1 MIRIEGTNPTDVY
14 TIKTGA
20 VANEDHLAAI
30 NADDEVLNAADNA
43 AIKVLGIFYRV
54 DDENNKAEI
63 RDGIF
68 LLKNSVANPLKRN
81 DRGAIAYVEDSETV
95 SSDPGNNS
103 VVAGVVIDVSSEG
116 VFVDTRPS
124 VYIKGDTGTGT
135 PGANGS
141 VPGGIYTADAD
152 DATATSLT
160 IDTGL
165 DTVTSYAVQI
175 RRAGVLIAD
184 DAVVSEAAGVLTV
197 ANGSSYTI
205 TDGDKIHW
213 LAAGT
218 VAAE

>member
-1 MIRIEGTNPTDVY
+1 MIRIEGTNPTDAY

-95 SSDPGNNS
+95 SSDPGDNS

-141 VPGGIYTADAD
+141 VPGGIYTDLPLSYHFHSTFDRNLPIRA
-152 DATATSLT
+152 SNSNVFLT
-160 IDTGL
+160 CPPC
-165 DTVTSYAVQI
+165 
-175 RRAGVLIAD
+175 
-184 DAVVSEAAGVLTV
+184 
-197 ANGSSYTI
+197 
-205 TDGDKIHW
+205 KIHQR
-213 LAAGT
+213 LETGKFFFRALMPRCGN
-218 VAAE
+218 